1 MELHGETVKV
11 GDRLWDYMNQKWA
24 VVTSIEEEDNGWV
37 NFMNGASV
45 GFAYLPLAFFWQE
58 VPPITPPPKPKP
70 EIDWSKVPEGTLV
83 RVRDNEEQR
92 WIVAE
97 FSRCTDFPSHPEY
110 KYEVVGFY
118 DEDRYTQIKL
128 HESVEPKGEWMK

>member
-83 RVRDNEEQR
+83 RVRDGENDY
-92 WIVAE
+92 WMVGE
-97 FSRCTDFPSHPEY
+97 FLGLYETG
-110 KYEVVGFY
+110 KYIYRIKDTYPDNDPAFI
-118 DEDRYTQIKL
+118 QIKL
-128 HESVEPKGEWMK
+128 HESVEPKEEWMK

>member
-83 RVRDNEEQR
+83 RVRNADHQHWMIGEYRNQHDDVYF
-92 WIVAE
+92 IKGFTGDPC
-97 FSRCTDFPSHPEY
+97 FS
-110 KYEVVGFY
+110 
-118 DEDRYTQIKL
+118 QIKL
-128 HESVEPKGEWMK
+128 HESVEPKEEWMR